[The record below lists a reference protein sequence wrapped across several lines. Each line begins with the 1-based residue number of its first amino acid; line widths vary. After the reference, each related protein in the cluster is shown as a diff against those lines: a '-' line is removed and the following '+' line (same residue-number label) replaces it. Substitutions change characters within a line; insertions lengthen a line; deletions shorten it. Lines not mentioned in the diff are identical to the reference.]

1 MKAALVAVVASM
13 LLADCSAA
21 TRDAELRKQI
31 DIFGLDRGKLCAAPL
46 RFPAPLDPK
55 APQYWFE
62 NLMVH
67 EGVLHVVQPRSRSG
81 PALVALTP
89 TFGFTTR
96 ARKWLPGYREICYG
110 SIHATR
116 ILSVVKGNTGL
127 LTVRF
132 EYSSSLASWGRTIG
146 PFLHIKSRGQDTLLM
161 GPRQQQ
167 PSEELIV
174 LRPPAIDFHV
184 MLYPP
189 TGNTW
194 YPPDKFP
201 NGWPGWVPHKVNV

>member
-1 MKAALVAVVASM
+1 M

-21 TRDAELRKQI
+21 TRDADLRKRI
-31 DIFGLDRGKLCAAPL
+31 DLWGLDRGKLCAAPL

-55 APQYWFE
+55 APQYWFQ

-67 EGVLHVVQPRSRSG
+67 EGVLHVVQPPSRSG
-81 PALVALTP
+81 PALVAVTP
-89 TFGFTTR
+89 AFAFTAR

-110 SIHATR
+110 SIHTTR
-116 ILSVVKGNTGL
+116 ILSVVEEDTGF

-132 EYSSSLASWGRTIG
+132 EYSSSLDPWGQAIG
-146 PFLHIKSRGQDTLLM
+146 PFLQIKSRGQATVLM
-161 GPRQQQ
+161 GPRNQT
-167 PSEELIV
+167 SGELTI
-174 LRPPAIDFHV
+174 LRPPAINFRV

-201 NGWPGWVPHKVNV
+201 NGWPGAVPHRIDV

>member
-1 MKAALVAVVASM
+1 VKAALVAVVASM

-31 DIFGLDRGKLCAAPL
+31 DIWALDGGKLCASPL
-46 RFPAPLDPK
+46 RFPALLDPK
-55 APQYWFE
+55 APQYWFV

-67 EGVLHVVQPRSRSG
+67 EGVLNLVQPPSRSG
-81 PALVALTP
+81 AARVAVAPAFA
-89 TFGFTTR
+89 FTTR

-132 EYSSSLASWGRTIG
+132 EYSSSLDPWGRAIG
-146 PFLHIKSRGQDTLLM
+146 PFLHIKSRGQDTVLM
-161 GPRQQQ
+161 GPRK
-167 PSEELIV
+167 PPLEELMV
-174 LRPPAIDFHV
+174 LAPPAINFQV

-194 YPPDKFP
+194 YPPDNFP
-201 NGWPGWVPHKVNV
+201 NGLPGALPHRVDV